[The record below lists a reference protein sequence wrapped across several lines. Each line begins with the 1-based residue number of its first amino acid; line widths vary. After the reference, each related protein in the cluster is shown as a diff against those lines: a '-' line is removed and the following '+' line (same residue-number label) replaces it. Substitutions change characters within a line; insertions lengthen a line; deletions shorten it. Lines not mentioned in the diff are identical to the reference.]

1 MRLAQKTRYAL
12 ALLAL
17 TLAIVV
23 SLSAALLFE
32 FTRVTEDL
40 RQTAADSMD
49 DALLTQYER
58 RAVDLSTTLSESL
71 VNSIYLLDVDA
82 VRTVVAGVADLPDV
96 NAIAVTDMQGTL
108 FQKGTIPRVTL
119 DELDVAFADKRPAE
133 DRKITTRFLSDSISV
148 ISPVDI
154 GNTTIGYVMVNLSL
168 MPITKHIADIR
179 QEQGWRISAGLRE
192 GVQVS
197 LAITV
202 AFVLLSLILAVI
214 VGNRLSRPIAALIH
228 LARQVGRGNYHV
240 PEDIESSGEIRDLV
254 DSFVSMA
261 RDLRQTTV
269 SKSYL
274 DNILHSMLDGLLVVG
289 PDQAIRTVN
298 PACCRLL
305 EHDEAELLG
314 RPVTEFLEAPAA
326 DRTPGSTG
334 RPREGTARV
343 KGGGILP
350 VLISSAE
357 LPEPTGMD
365 PCSVWVF
372 RDITRLKAT
381 QNALVTAMQDA
392 ERANHAKSQ
401 FLANMSHELRTP
413 LNAII
418 GYSEILM
425 EEAEESSTP
434 AMAGDLRR
442 VHSAGQHLLGLIND
456 VLDLSKIE
464 AGKFDLITETFELP
478 ALINSAIAAVQPLV
492 DANRNQLNVDWPST
506 LEPMHSDPGRLRQ
519 ILVNILSNAAKFTRN
534 GQITLTV
541 RRDTGLDGAWYK
553 FTATDTGIGMND
565 EQIGRIFNEFL
576 QADTSTTREY
586 GGTGL
591 GLAIS
596 RRMARMLGG
605 EITVTSKP
613 AEGSSFTVLLPATIT
628 DGGNKAAAPGSIA
641 GCVRRTGGRD
651 SGRVVLVID
660 DEIDS
665 LEITARHLTQWGFR
679 VVNATR
685 AKEGLRLAR
694 ELAPFAILLDAS
706 VGDMDNGSLRRSL
719 KTSPATNTIPAI
731 EWPISGDGENPDQPG
746 DADVAADKDW
756 KRLFRSLARLL
767 PARPGQT
774 VLIVD
779 GDPASRTPLAGSFAE
794 AGWTVLEAEH
804 GRDALKQI
812 RNTVPDFIVI
822 DAPVAEIDTEIF
834 LDTIRST
841 NRSTPVP
848 VVIVTAEPL
857 SEAERIELGGRADTV
872 IDRGTTGWV
881 EAVRVLSGSLG
892 QRRASAE
899 VIREG

>member
-1 MRLAQKTRYAL
+1 MLRLPQRTRYAL
-12 ALLAL
+12 ALLGL

-23 SLSAALLFE
+23 SLSAVLLFE
-32 FTRVTEDL
+32 FSLVTRDM

-58 RAVDLSTTLSESL
+58 RARDLSTTLAQSL

-82 VRTVVAGVADLPDV
+82 VRTVVAGVADLTDV
-96 NAIAVTDMQGTL
+96 NAIAVTDTEGML
-108 FQKGTIPRVTL
+108 FQNGTVPAATLQDL
-119 DELDVAFADKRPAE
+119 DEAFADTRPAE
-133 DRKITTRFLSDSISV
+133 DHEAATRFLPDSISV
-148 ISPVDI
+148 INPVYI
-154 GNTTIGYVMVNLSL
+154 GNRTIGYVVVNLSL
-168 MPITKHIADIR
+168 VPINKQISDVQ
-179 QEQGWRISAGLRE
+179 QEQAWRISSGLKE

-197 LAITV
+197 AAITF
-202 AFVLLSLILAVI
+202 AFMLLCLILAVI
-214 VGNRLSRPIAALIH
+214 VGNRLSRPVAALTR
-228 LARQVGRGNYHV
+228 LAGQVGRGDFHV
-240 PEDIESSGEIRDLV
+240 PEDIESSGEIRELV

-274 DNILHSMLDGLLVVG
+274 DDILRSMLDGLLVVG

-298 PACCRLL
+298 PACCRFL
-305 EHDEAELLG
+305 ERDEAELLG
-314 RPVTEFLEAPAA
+314 HPVTEFLDAAPA
-326 DRTPGSTG
+326 DRTPGALG
-334 RPREGTARV
+334 RPREGSARI
-343 KGGGILP
+343 KSGGVLP

-357 LPEPTGMD
+357 LPEPAGID

-381 QNALVTAMQDA
+381 QHALVTAMQDA
-392 ERANHAKSQ
+392 ERANHAKSR

-418 GYSEILM
+418 GYSEILL
-425 EEAEESSTP
+425 EEVEDTGTT

-464 AGKFDLITETFELP
+464 AGKLDLITENFAVPTLVNE
-478 ALINSAIAAVQPLV
+478 AVAAVQPLM
-492 DANRNQLNVDWPST
+492 DANRNQFKIDWPAA
-506 LEPMHSDPGRLRQ
+506 LEPMHSDAGKLRQ
-519 ILVNILSNAAKFTRN
+519 ILVNILSNAAKFTRD
-534 GQITLTV
+534 GKIALKV

-553 FTATDTGIGMND
+553 FTVTDTGIGMND

-596 RRMARMLGG
+596 HRMARMLGG
-605 EITVTSKP
+605 DITVTSEP
-613 AEGSSFTVLLPATIT
+613 GEGSSFTLLLPASIN
-628 DGGNKAAAPGSIA
+628 DGGKSAAASISNVD
-641 GCVRRTGGRD
+641 GMRRGGGRD

-660 DEIDS
+660 DEIDN
-665 LEITARHLTQWGFR
+665 LDITARHLTQWGFR

-685 AKEGLRLAR
+685 AADGLRLAR
-694 ELAPFAILLDAS
+694 ELTPFAILLDPA
-706 VGDMDNGSLRRSL
+706 VGDSDHGSLRRSL
-719 KTSPATNTIPAI
+719 KTNPATGAIPVI
-731 EWPISGDGENPDQPG
+731 EWPIVGDSGSPDHPDG
-746 DADVAADKDW
+746 VAAGGDW
-756 KRLFRSLARLL
+756 KRLFRSLAGLL

-774 VLIVD
+774 VVIVD
-779 GDPASRTPLAGSFAE
+779 GDPASRTPLADSFAE
-794 AGWTVLEAEH
+794 AGWTVLAAAN
-804 GRDALKQI
+804 GRDAMKQL
-812 RNTVPDFIVI
+812 RNAAPDFVVI
-822 DAPVAEIDTEIF
+822 DMPVTEIDTEIF
-834 LDTIRST
+834 LDTIRSG
-841 NRSTPVP
+841 NRATPVP

-857 SEAERIELGGRADTV
+857 SEAARSELGERADTV

-892 QRRASAE
+892 QWPVGAE